1 MEGAR
6 PADPPVVAC
15 SIGGITVACLLDTGN
30 SGMSLSLELAEQLNL
45 EPVAAPF
52 EVRGLGAYETG
63 LVKAPP
69 LSIGSVTYPSARYV
83 VLHDV
88 HRLGYDVILGAD
100 FFAHAQVTLDF
111 PRRTL
116 RLAPEELLS
125 SHDAGAIPIRFVN
138 NVPVVDVQLAGVDAR
153 LAIDTGDESAINLSE
168 GYAKLHPTLFKPTGA
183 TQVGGI
189 GGHSEEVT
197 GEIASVRIGSLALER
212 ERIGI
217 TKGLAATGQGH
228 LGTAFLARFA
238 LAIDYARERITLEPT
253 RSL

>member
-1 MEGAR
+1 
-6 PADPPVVAC
+6 
-15 SIGGITVACLLDTGN
+15 
-30 SGMSLSLELAEQLNL
+30 MSMSLELAEQLDL

-52 EVRGLGAYETG
+52 EVRGLGSYETG

-69 LSIGSVTYPSARYV
+69 LTIGSVTYPFARYV

-111 PRRTL
+111 PRRTVH
-116 RLAPEELLS
+116 LAPEDLS
-125 SHDAGAIPIRFVN
+125 SHLSEAIPIRFVN
-138 NVPVVDVQLAGVDAR
+138 NVPVVDVQLAGIDAR
-153 LAIDTGDESAINLSE
+153 LAIDTGDESSINLSE

-183 TQVGGI
+183 TQVGGV

-197 GEIASVRIGSLALER
+197 GEIASVRIGSLATER

-228 LGTAFLARFA
+228 LGTRFLARFA
-238 LAIDYARERITLEPT
+238 LAIDYARERVTLEPT
-253 RSL
+253 ERR